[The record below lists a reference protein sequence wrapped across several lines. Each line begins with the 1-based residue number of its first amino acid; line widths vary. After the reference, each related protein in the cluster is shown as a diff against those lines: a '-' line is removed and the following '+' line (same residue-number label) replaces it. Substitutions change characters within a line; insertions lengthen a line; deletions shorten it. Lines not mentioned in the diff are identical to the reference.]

1 VYSVPSR
8 SRVGGNVGGA
18 RRPELGKCVAVRRT
32 REREH
37 MLSLRVGVGGR
48 RRGQPRARVRKV
60 GEPEG
65 AYCAAAVRDC
75 ACTGMGD
82 VAMCVCAVCVRVH
95 GLCDEYNEW
104 REGEGACVHATVCVR
119 RREGGST
126 QGASSAITV
135 GWKSLLL
142 CELPNREKS
151 SDRSSRDA
159 NTKGRNGCTQ
169 VGPPARDRPKHHL
182 RYATLA
188 HAQPIQR
195 GTNVGGARRP
205 ELGKCVVVRRTRE
218 REHVLSYEH
227 TSTCVGARATRPSVR
242 CHPLE
247 EPGVP
252 WPRVRVT
259 SQTVTSGSLCR
270 VLLHLRTRA
279 TRRFH
284 SNGRPLS
291 SPFSGFR
298 TE

>member
-1 VYSVPSR
+1 
-8 SRVGGNVGGA
+8 
-18 RRPELGKCVAVRRT
+18 
-32 REREH
+32 
-37 MLSLRVGVGGR
+37 M
-48 RRGQPRARVRKV
+48 
-60 GEPEG
+60 
-65 AYCAAAVRDC
+65 
-75 ACTGMGD
+75 
-82 VAMCVCAVCVRVH
+82 
-95 GLCDEYNEW
+95 
-104 REGEGACVHATVCVR
+104 HATVCVR

-126 QGASSAITV
+126 RGASSAITV

-205 ELGKCVVVRRTRE
+205 ELGRCVAVRRTRE

-227 TSTCVGARATRPSVR
+227 TSTCAGAHATRSMRVQSRARARACMVLLPSVR

-252 WPRVRVT
+252 RPRVRVT
-259 SQTVTSGSLCR
+259 SQTVTSG
-270 VLLHLRTRA
+270 
-279 TRRFH
+279 
-284 SNGRPLS
+284 
-291 SPFSGFR
+291 
-298 TE
+298 